1 VPADG
6 NQAARSARTGS
17 DDGHGMKLPDFTYA
31 APTDLRGAISLLAA
45 DPAARALAG
54 GQSLIPVL
62 AFRLGAPSML
72 VDLSNIPD
80 LDKIE
85 VNNARLRIGAMARW
99 ATVAENP
106 LVGTHHPLLRAA
118 ISHVA
123 HYQVRNRG
131 TIGGSLAHAD
141 PAAELP
147 AIAVA
152 CDATIIAQG
161 PQGQRRIAA
170 VDFFLGALTTALAP
184 AELVIALELPCMSA
198 DQRWGFAEFS
208 RRRGDFALAG
218 AAVHFSLDAH
228 GAITDPHIAVI
239 GASDRPR
246 RLTATET
253 VLAAQTPTLALLRAA
268 ADVATAETD
277 AADDLH
283 GSAAYRRSLA
293 GTMVLRALA
302 DACAITLP

>member
-1 VPADG
+1 MRVKG
-6 NQAARSARTGS
+6 NQVAPSARTGS
-17 DDGHGMKLPDFTYA
+17 DDGHPMKLPEFTYA

-72 VDLSNIPD
+72 VDLSNIAD

-99 ATVAENP
+99 AAVAENP
-106 LVGTHHPLLRAA
+106 LVHTHHPLLRAA

-141 PAAELP
+141 PAAEL
-147 AIAVA
+147 AGVALA

-161 PQGQRRIAA
+161 PQGQRRIAVA
-170 VDFFLGALTTALAP
+170 DFFCGALTTALTP
-184 AELVIALELPCMSA
+184 AELVIALELPCMPT
-198 DQRWGFAEFS
+198 DLRWGFAEFA

-218 AAVHFSLDAH
+218 AVVHFSLDAA
-228 GAITDPHIAVI
+228 GAIIDPHIAGI

-253 VLAAQTPTLALLRAA
+253 VLAGQAPSLAILRAA

>member
-1 VPADG
+1 MKAAEFDYARAASADE
-6 NQAARSARTGS
+6 ACR
-17 DDGHGMKLPDFTYA
+17 
-31 APTDLRGAISLLAA
+31 LLAGA
-45 DPAARALAG
+45 GGEGRIIAG
-54 GQSLIPVL
+54 GQTLVPL
-62 AFRLGAPSML
+62 MAMRLVRPALL
-72 VDLSNIPD
+72 VDI
-80 LDKIE
+80 
-85 VNNARLRIGAMARW
+85 NA
-99 ATVAENP
+99 VAELRGIEAGENHLNVQAATP
-106 LVGTHHPLLRAA
+106 QADALANLLLRRRLPLLTKALGFVG
-118 ISHVA
+118 HV
-123 HYQVRNRG
+123 QTRNRG

-141 PAAELP
+141 PAAEL
-147 AIAVA
+147 AAVALA

-161 PQGQRRIAA
+161 PQGQRRIAVA
-170 VDFFLGALTTALAP
+170 DFFCGALTTALTP
-184 AELVIALELPCMSA
+184 AELVIALELPCMPT
-198 DQRWGFAEFS
+198 DLRWGFAEFA

-218 AAVHFSLDAH
+218 AVVHFSLDAA
-228 GAITDPHIAVI
+228 GAIIDPHIAGI

-253 VLAAQTPTLALLRAA
+253 VLAGQAPSLAILRAA

>member
-1 VPADG
+1 
-6 NQAARSARTGS
+6 
-17 DDGHGMKLPDFTYA
+17 MKLPDFTYA
-31 APTDLRGAISLLAA
+31 APADLHGAIDLLASN
-45 DPAARALAG
+45 PSARALAG

-80 LDKIE
+80 LDRIE
-85 VNNARLRIGAMARW
+85 IVNARLRIGAMARW
-99 ATVAENP
+99 VKVAESP
-106 LVGTHHPLLRAA
+106 LVATHHPLLRTA

-123 HYQVRNRG
+123 HYQIRNRG

-147 AIAVA
+147 AIAVT

-170 VDFFLGALTTALAP
+170 ADFFRGALTTALAP
-184 AELVIALELPCMSA
+184 AELLVALELPCMSP
-198 DQRWGFAEFS
+198 DHRWGFAEFA

-218 AAVHFSLDAH
+218 AVVHFSLDAD
-228 GAITDPHIAVI
+228 GAIHDPHIGVI

-246 RLTATET
+246 RLAATEA
-253 VLAAQTPTLALLRAA
+253 VLAGHKPSLAIIRAA

-283 GSAAYRRSLA
+283 GSAEYRRSLA